1 VPSIPH
7 DIEAEVH
14 ALSASAGGRKSAMLS
29 GYRPSHDFGKNGH
42 LNDGMHEYPDGG
54 RIEPGSSGRA
64 FIWLLAADEN
74 YGLLS
79 VGEKFTVQE
88 GSRIVGRGR
97 ITALRNAK
105 LQKMG

>member
-1 VPSIPH
+1 
-7 DIEAEVH
+7 
-14 ALSASAGGRKSAMLS
+14 MLS

-54 RIEPGSSGRA
+54 RIEPGSFGRA
-64 FIWLLAADEN
+64 LIWLLAANEN

-79 VGEKFTVQE
+79 VGDEFTVQE
-88 GSRIVGRGR
+88 GNRVVGRGS

-105 LQKMG
+105 LRRTG